1 MIKILFVIPGLSGG
15 GAEKVLRNLVNN
27 MDQTKF
33 DITVQTIDQEEPEKY
48 LAPGIHYKAINRCRT
63 GFGKKLFSLWFRFCA
78 EMKLAYRLFIRDDY
92 DIEVAYLETIAT
104 KLIAQSTNQ
113 HTAKIA
119 WVHCD
124 LSKKEGMDAAAEKLR
139 KQYKRFDK
147 VVCVSEGVRQGFVKQ
162 IGADYETKVIYNVV
176 DEEEIF
182 QKAGET
188 ADAGII
194 GDDIQLLAVGRLSR
208 EKDFGHLIDT
218 CSRLRKNGIRFR
230 LAILGE
236 GPERLKLE
244 QQIREQGLQEIVEM
258 KGFCANP
265 YPYIKKADII
275 VCSSLYEGLS
285 TVVLESLIL
294 GKAIVT
300 TPCSGM
306 TELLGDSEY
315 GIIAEDGPDGLYDSL
330 LGMLQSAE
338 LRGYYAEKAAL
349 RGSAFYK
356 QTILKETESFFEA
369 MLSCASGDNR

>member
-48 LAPGIHYKAINRCRT
+48 LATGIHYKAINRCRT

-104 KLIAQSTNQ
+104 KLIAQSTNRNA
-113 HTAKIA
+113 AKIA

-147 VVCVSEGVRQGFVKQ
+147 VVCVSEGVRQGFIRQ
-162 IGADYETKVIYNVV
+162 IGADYDTNVIYNVI

-182 QKAGET
+182 RKAEEKTDFGQQR
-188 ADAGII
+188 DVV
-194 GDDIQLLAVGRLSR
+194 QLLAVGRLCHQ
-208 EKDFGHLIDT
+208 KNFGCLIET
-218 CSRLRKNGIRFR
+218 CSKLQKDGIRFQ
-230 LAILGE
+230 LTILGE
-236 GPERLKLE
+236 GPERQNLE
-244 QQIREQGLQEIVEM
+244 QMISGLGLEDIVVL
-258 KGFCANP
+258 KGFCENP
-265 YPYIKKADII
+265 YPYIKNSDVI
-275 VCSSLYEGLS
+275 VCSSVYEGLS